1 MSIQAVFLMLIFVS
15 VVGVLI
21 LRALFADK
29 RRDADV
35 KALTERVAPKYVNPD
50 KSLSRQSMS
59 ASLSLVTLPPV
70 GGTLSATEGMSRS
83 PRLGALCKTDED
95 FSELAFLEF
104 AVALYQWAHEAR
116 GRHDRHALSTFFS
129 AAALETFMAGS
140 AELKS
145 VSDVRVG
152 QVRTLSV
159 YADERWASVEL
170 ELRGVQT
177 EQLGETTLEVFRTE
191 SWRFRRRAEV
201 RSPDPDRLISLGCPH
216 CGSTAIIG
224 PNQLCTE
231 CGKVRSGPDV
241 AWEIAGI
248 ASERNPQAPRVHAL
262 PLSPTGHPRPLAP
275 NLKDQMEAF
284 EKRFRNFS
292 WDALYSFV
300 TEEVISTL
308 TNDPAEL
315 EGPMGRRL
323 RYERLLTQRRRADR
337 RLVLGEP
344 KVETVLALS
353 EDAGHIFVDLR
364 LALTVQAF
372 FVSSSTQPPEAIP
385 RQCEVTLARSKRER
399 KGGWLIM
406 DIRWVES
413 PDDES

>member
-21 LRALFADK
+21 LRALFADR

-104 AVALYQWAHEAR
+104 AVALYKWAHEAR

-201 RSPDPDRLISLGCPH
+201 RSPEPERLVSLGCPH
-216 CGSTAIIG
+216 CGSTAIMG
-224 PNQLCTE
+224 PNNLCTE

-248 ASERNPQAPRVHAL
+248 ASERNPQAPRVHASL
-262 PLSPTGHPRPLAP
+262 LA
-275 NLKDQMEAF
+275 
-284 EKRFRNFS
+284 S
-292 WDALYSFV
+292 WG
-300 TEEVISTL
+300 L
-308 TNDPAEL
+308 TNDPAGL

-323 RYERLLTQRRRADR
+323 RYERLLIQRRRMER

-364 LALTVQAF
+364 LAMTVQAF
-372 FVSSSTQPPEAIP
+372 FVSNTTQPSESIP